1 MPCEGSVC
9 YYRISEANGA
19 YGYNDMTPP
28 LPPPPLSSTEGG
40 VVIFFGGGGMEF
52 GVYYLIVD
60 SAPPKIGRAPVYSL
74 QRSPLT
80 TLLPLLL
87 TSSVGTMTIVR

>member
-60 SAPPKIGRAPVYSL
+60 SAPPQNRKGTSV
-74 QRSPLT
+74 
-80 TLLPLLL
+80 LL
-87 TSSVGTMTIVR
+87 TAEPFNNITPFVTHFFGWDYDYR